1 MLDVLHHQP
10 LLLLFVVTA
19 AGWLLGRLEVGGF
32 SLGPAAVLF
41 AGLAASALDPRL
53 TVPEEL
59 GLFGLC
65 LFVYSVGVAS
75 GPAFVEALK
84 GRGLKA
90 SALTVL
96 AISLAA
102 AVSVVGARVLD
113 IPSSVGV
120 GLFAGGLTNT
130 PSLAAAVDVLRAG
143 GGEASNPVIGYSV
156 AYPLGVLL
164 PLLVLWR
171 RSRLEPATP
180 AKELTLVSRTI
191 RLTTAAGRAEELR
204 ERVKGRIGFGRYRR
218 GDVEAV
224 VEDATV
230 LQPGDLVTVVG
241 KPAAVAECVSAL
253 GERVEE
259 DLADDRAL
267 LDFRRIFV
275 SRPEVIGK
283 PLSAL
288 SLPQRFGALVTR
300 VRRGDVDLLA
310 DRDTTLEL
318 GDRVRVVAPR
328 SRLDEV
334 SRFFGDSYR
343 ALAEIDV
350 LSFGLGIAL
359 GLALGLVPIPT
370 PIGPLKLG
378 LAGGPLLVGLV
389 LGRLGRTG
397 PLVWELPFPASV
409 TLRQLGIV
417 LFLAVVGTRSGAS
430 LAKTVTE
437 GRPLPL
443 LLLGALVTLASAG
456 PALLLAR
463 RWLKL
468 STGEAFG
475 AVAGIHTQP
484 AVLAWASAR
493 TASDAPAKGYATVFP
508 IATVVKILLAQVLVR
523 FF

>member
-19 AGWLLGRLEVGGF
+19 AGWLLGRIEVGGF

-41 AGLAASALDPRL
+41 AGLTASALDPRL
-53 TVPEEL
+53 VVPEEL

-65 LFVYSVGVAS
+65 LFVYAVGLAS
-75 GPAFVEALK
+75 GPAFVEALR
-84 GRGLKA
+84 GRGLRA

-96 AISLAA
+96 VISFSAL
-102 AVSVVGARVLD
+102 VSVVGARVLGL
-113 IPSSVGV
+113 PSSVGV

-130 PSLAAAVDVLRAG
+130 PALAAAVDVLRASG
-143 GGEASNPVIGYSV
+143 GDASSPVIGYSV

-171 RSRLEPATP
+171 RSRSEPAQA

-191 RLTTAAGRAEELR
+191 RLTTQAGRADELR
-204 ERVKGRIGFGRYRR
+204 ERLKGRIGFGRYRR

-224 VEDATV
+224 VDDATP
-230 LQPGDLVTVVG
+230 LEPGDLVTVVG
-241 KPAAVAECVSAL
+241 RAEAVAESLAVL
-253 GERVEE
+253 GQRVDD

-275 SRPEVIGK
+275 SRPDVIGK
-283 PLSAL
+283 PLSVLAL
-288 SLPQRFGALVTR
+288 PERFGAIVTR

-318 GDRVRVVAPR
+318 GDRVRVLAPR
-328 SRLDEV
+328 ARFDEL

-370 PIGPLKLG
+370 PVGPLKLG

-397 PLVWELPFPASV
+397 PLVWVLPFPASV

-430 LAKTVTE
+430 LGKTMTE
-437 GRPLPL
+437 GNPLPL
-443 LLLGALVTLASAG
+443 VLLGAMVTLASAG

-468 STGEAFG
+468 STSEAFG

-493 TASDAPAKGYATVFP
+493 TSSDAPAKGYATVFP

>member
-10 LLLLFVVTA
+10 LLLLFAVTA

-65 LFVYSVGVAS
+65 LFVYSVGVSS

-96 AISLAA
+96 A
-102 AVSVVGARVLD
+102 VSFGALVAVVGARALD
-113 IPSSVGV
+113 VPAAVGV

-130 PSLAAAVDVLRAG
+130 PALAAAVDVLRAG
-143 GGEASNPVIGYSV
+143 GGDPSAPVVGYSV
-156 AYPLGVLL
+156 AYPLGVLV

-171 RSRLEPATP
+171 RARKEPAAP
-180 AKELTLVSRTI
+180 VKELELVSRTI
-191 RLTTAAGRAEELR
+191 RFTAPAARADELR
-204 ERVKGRIGFGRYRR
+204 ARAKGIGFGRYRR

-224 VEDATV
+224 VDDATV
-230 LQPGDLVTVVG
+230 LMPGDLVTLVG
-241 KPAAVAECVSAL
+241 RPKAMAEAVALL
-253 GERVEE
+253 GERSEE
-259 DLADDRAL
+259 DLADDRAQ

-275 SRPEVIGK
+275 SRPDVIGK
-283 PLSAL
+283 PLSEL

-310 DRDTTLEL
+310 DKDTTLEL
-318 GDRVRVVAPR
+318 GDRVRVLAPR
-328 SRLDEV
+328 ARLDEV
-334 SRFFGDSYR
+334 TRFFGDSYR

-370 PIGPLKLG
+370 PVGPLKLG
-378 LAGGPLLVGLV
+378 LAGGPLVVGLV

-417 LFLAVVGTRSGAS
+417 LFLAVVGVRSGGS
-430 LAKTVTE
+430 LAKTVVE

-468 STGEAFG
+468 PTGEAFG

-493 TASDAPAKGYATVFP
+493 VASDAPSKGYATVFP